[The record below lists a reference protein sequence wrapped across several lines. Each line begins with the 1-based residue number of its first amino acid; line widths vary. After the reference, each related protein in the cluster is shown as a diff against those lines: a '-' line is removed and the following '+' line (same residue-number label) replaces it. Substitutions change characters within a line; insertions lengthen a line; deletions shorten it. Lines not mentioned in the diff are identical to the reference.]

1 MSSLTRAEEAHELNW
16 YRMVLDKAIAEYE
29 ESAKAQKEL
38 MDEGNSFA
46 AGRWIEMKDIARYL
60 KWMRNYD

>member
-1 MSSLTRAEEAHELNW
+1 MSTTDETHELNW

-29 ESAKAQKEL
+29 QSVLDQKEL
-38 MDEGNSFA
+38 MDQGNSFA
-46 AGRWIEMKDIARYL
+46 AGRWTEMKGIARYL

>member
-1 MSSLTRAEEAHELNW
+1 MSRAETNELNW
-16 YRMVLDKAIAEYE
+16 YRMVLDKAIADYE
-29 ESAKAQKEL
+29 ESAQSQKEL

-46 AGRWIEMKDIARYL
+46 AGRWTEMKDIARYL